1 MTSTTS
7 APTTAA
13 GSDRTATA
21 AVTSSRR
28 TIDFRSVPAPVP
40 APGTAV
46 IRMASVT
53 LCGTDAHIWDDD
65 YATELPIIQGHEA
78 AGTILALDAA
88 DTTGAAGGW
97 AVGDRVA
104 ISPMFYCGTCHAC
117 SIGRVNACRHMSV
130 YGCYEDGSLVTE
142 QAVPLEKL
150 YRVPESVSLD
160 LAPMSEPI
168 SIAMQAVNRGRAT
181 AGEKVL
187 VSGAGP
193 IGLLATVYLKD
204 LGCDVTVSDMNP
216 DRLELAR
223 AMGADRTLTV
233 GREEFPTPA
242 QKAELDEL
250 TDGDGPS
257 LVIDATGAPSS
268 VATGVDLVATAGRV
282 VCVGISDQELRLTL
296 RTLPVKEIDLLG
308 SRNSQNLSGE
318 ALDLLDRHQDTIG
331 RLLTHRFAFE
341 DLDAAFETLVDPSA
355 GVGKIAIDFTAEDP
369 AEGDTRP

>member
-1 MTSTTS
+1 MTTS
-7 APTTAA
+7 
-13 GSDRTATA
+13 TA
-21 AVTSSRR
+21 AVTTSQR
-28 TIDFRSVPAPVP
+28 TIEYRSVPAPVP

-46 IRMASVT
+46 VRMASVT

-78 AGTILALDAA
+78 AGTIVALDSADAA
-88 DTTGAAGGW
+88 DSAGGW

-150 YRVPESVSLD
+150 YRVPESLSLD
-160 LAPMSEPI
+160 LAPLSEPI

-216 DRLELAR
+216 GRLELAR

-233 GREEFPTPA
+233 TPGDFPTAA
-242 QKAELDEL
+242 QRAELDEL
-250 TDGDGPS
+250 TRGDGPS
-257 LVIDATGAPSS
+257 LVIDATGAPAS

-282 VCVGISDQELRLTL
+282 VCVGISDAELRLTL

-318 ALDLLDRHQDTIG
+318 ALDLLDRHQDTLS

-341 DLDAAFETLVDPSA
+341 DLDAAFATLVDPAA
-355 GVGKIAIDFTAEDP
+355 GVGKIAIDFGASTSTSTSTGQD
-369 AEGDTRP
+369 

>member
-1 MTSTTS
+1 MSPTTPSTTPS
-7 APTTAA
+7 
-13 GSDRTATA
+13 TATA

-28 TIDFRSVPAPVP
+28 TIEYRGVPAPAP

-46 IRMASVT
+46 VRMASVT

-65 YATELPIIQGHEA
+65 YATDLPIIQGHEA
-78 AGTILALDAA
+78 AGTIAALDAA
-88 DTTGAAGGW
+88 DATGAGGGW

-104 ISPMFYCGTCHAC
+104 ISPMVYCGTCHAC

-142 QAVPLEKL
+142 QAVPLQKL
-150 YRVPESVSLD
+150 YRIPESLSLD
-160 LAPMSEPI
+160 LAPLHEPL

-181 AGEKVL
+181 AGERVL

-204 LGCDVTVSDMNP
+204 LGCDVTVSDMNA
-216 DRLELAR
+216 DRLALAT

-233 GREEFPTPA
+233 SREEFPTPA
-242 QKAELDEL
+242 QQAGLDEL
-250 TDGDGPS
+250 TGGDGPS
-257 LVIDATGAPSS
+257 LVIDATGAPVS
-268 VATGVDLVATAGRV
+268 VATGIDLVATAGRV

-318 ALDLLDRHQDTIG
+318 ALELLDRHQHTIAG
-331 RLLTHRFAFE
+331 LLTHRFAFE
-341 DLDAAFETLVDPSA
+341 DLDAAFEALVDPSA
-355 GVGKIAIDFTAEDP
+355 GVGKIAIDFP
-369 AEGDTRP
+369 AVTTTPEGDTRP